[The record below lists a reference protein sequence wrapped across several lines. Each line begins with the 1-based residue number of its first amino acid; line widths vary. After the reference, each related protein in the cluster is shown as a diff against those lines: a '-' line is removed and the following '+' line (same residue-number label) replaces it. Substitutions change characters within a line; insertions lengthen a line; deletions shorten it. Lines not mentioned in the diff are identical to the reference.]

1 MSQLEDGPQHTQTI
15 KSTPTFVHV
24 VMNNQTQAGE
34 IEQFVN
40 KAAKFGAASGV
51 TVAVELED
59 GKVMTQRW
67 GAVEATSEPS
77 EPTPETI
84 RDAWTKIANNE
95 WRKFQGMAGEYG
107 LYRMKRPAMID
118 ALVELGVMPG
128 DGSPRD
134 QDPAGNPWD
143 TEQTVFDVPRTN
155 SMVSSKAIAVA
166 DD

>member
-1 MSQLEDGPQHTQTI
+1 
-15 KSTPTFVHV
+15 
-24 VMNNQTQAGE
+24 MNNQLQAGE

-84 RDAWTKIANNE
+84 RDAWTEIANNE
-95 WRKFQGMAGEYG
+95 WRKFQGMAAGHG

-128 DGSPRD
+128 DHPSEDTDMGVMPGD
-134 QDPAGNPWD
+134 DPSD
-143 TEQTVFDVPRTN
+143 TDQTVFDVPRTN

>member
-1 MSQLEDGPQHTQTI
+1 
-15 KSTPTFVHV
+15 
-24 VMNNQTQAGE
+24 MNNQLQAGE

-77 EPTPETI
+77 EPTPQTI
-84 RDAWTKIANNE
+84 RDAWTEIATGGGLDG
-95 WRKFQGMAGEYG
+95 WRRFQSMAAEYG
-107 LYRMKRPAMID
+107 LHRMERPAMID
-118 ALVELGVMPG
+118 KLTDMGVMPG
-128 DGSPRD
+128 D
-134 QDPAGNPWD
+134 DPPED
-143 TEQTVFDVPRTN
+143 TEQSVFAAPRTGG
-155 SMVSSKAIAVA
+155 VSSKALATA

>member
-1 MSQLEDGPQHTQTI
+1 MT
-15 KSTPTFVHV
+15 
-24 VMNNQTQAGE
+24 NQIQAGE
-34 IEQFVN
+34 IAQFVN
-40 KAAKFGAASGV
+40 KAAKFGARSGV
-51 TVAVELED
+51 TVAVEFDD

-67 GAVEATSEPS
+67 AEVEAVEAVEASSEPS

-84 RDAWTKIANNE
+84 REAWTKIATDE
-95 WRKFQGMAGEYG
+95 WRKFQGMAAEYG

-118 ALVELGVMPG
+118 TLTDMGVMPG
-128 DGSPRD
+128 D
-134 QDPAGNPWD
+134 NPWD

>member
-1 MSQLEDGPQHTQTI
+1 MT
-15 KSTPTFVHV
+15 
-24 VMNNQTQAGE
+24 NQIQADE
-34 IEQFVN
+34 IEQFVT

-67 GAVEATSEPS
+67 AEVEAVEAVEATSEPS

-84 RDAWTKIANNE
+84 RDAWAEIADGGIE
-95 WRKFQGMAGEYG
+95 GWRKFQSMAAEYG
-107 LYRMKRPAMID
+107 LHRMKRPAMID
-118 ALVELGVMPG
+118 ALTDMGVMPG
-128 DGSPRD
+128 D
-134 QDPAGNPWD
+134 DPPDD
-143 TEQTVFDVPRTN
+143 THEQAVFAAPRTN

>member
-1 MSQLEDGPQHTQTI
+1 MSNQI
-15 KSTPTFVHV
+15 K
-24 VMNNQTQAGE
+24 AGE
-34 IEQFVN
+34 IEQFVT

-67 GAVEATSEPS
+67 AEVEAVEAVEASSEPS

-84 RDAWTKIANNE
+84 REAWTKIATDE
-95 WRKFQGMAGEYG
+95 WRKFQGMAAEYG

-118 ALVELGVMPG
+118 TLTDMGVMPG
-128 DGSPRD
+128 DHPS
-134 QDPAGNPWD
+134 D
-143 TEQTVFDVPRTN
+143 TDQTVFAAPGTGG
-155 SMVSSKAIAVA
+155 MTSSKAIAVA